1 MKYYLLVDLGPATP
15 ESLWCLKKGEIL
27 GIRTFTNTYYR
38 DSAYS
43 DAQYFLPSEWGERII
58 RCCEELHAEFP
69 DVEICAVSSAGAR
82 QSIVL
87 IDGQRRGV
95 LRSAEHR

>member
-1 MKYYLLVDLGPATP
+1 MKYYLLVDLGTGNTRV
-15 ESLWCLKKGEIL
+15 SLVSQKGEIL

-69 DVEICAVSSAGAR
+69 DVEIRSTAEHR
-82 QSIVL
+82 TYRR
-87 IDGQRRGV
+87 QRRGV